1 MTLVARS
8 PLAVSDGPRECV
20 RGGSG
25 GFAGL
30 FGTVLLLLLFEVEV
44 TGTGPDTTPS
54 V

>member
-30 FGTVLLLLLFEVEV
+30 LGTVLLLLLEVG
-44 TGTGPDTTPS
+44 GTGPLTTPS